1 MSEIIAKFSS
11 ICRVNLIYTFY
22 FQVKI
27 ADVKTKDC
35 RSLVGTGKPG
45 TNKGNNLSDFELSEP
60 GGLCVDQNTGLV
72 YIADT
77 NNHRIV
83 VLDTQSQKIS
93 VVRGLLQCF
102 MSCDM

>member
-1 MSEIIAKFSS
+1 M
-11 ICRVNLIYTFY
+11 CRVSLIYTLY

-35 RSLVGTGKPG
+35 RSLAGTGKSG
-45 TNKGNNLSDFELSEP
+45 TSKGDNLSDFELSEP

-93 VVRGLLQCF
+93 VVR
-102 MSCDM
+102 